1 MIVADTGVMVA
12 LIDASEHRHRL
23 VRRLYEQHADEW
35 ILPAAILPEV
45 DYLLATHLS
54 AKARSAFLADLADG
68 AYLVDWGQD
77 EDLVAAQ
84 KICARY
90 QDLRL
95 GFVDAMVI
103 AAVERLEASAIA
115 TLDLRH
121 FAAVAIRG
129 NPRLLPRDAST

>member
-12 LIDASEHRHRL
+12 LLDTSEQRHL
-23 VRRLYEQHADEW
+23 IVRNLYEEHADAW
-35 ILPAAILPEV
+35 VVPAAILPEV
-45 DYLLATHLS
+45 EYLLASHLG
-54 AKARSAFLADLADG
+54 ARAQAIFLLDLAEG
-68 AYLVDWGQD
+68 AYSVDWGQD

-90 QDLRL
+90 QDLGL

-103 AAVERLEASAIA
+103 AAAERLKAEAIA

-121 FAAVAIRG
+121 FAPVAIRG
-129 NPRLLPRDAST
+129 NPRLLPRDAAT